1 MGQNGSKFPLAR
13 LVLDAK
19 SKPNRK
25 LSRRHHLVAELA
37 ARGHATSLIAQ
48 ETGLTPKR
56 IRQILRIEEVNAEIY
71 KITAEI
77 FSEGDRHL
85 ANLYQKSLVKLD
97 EHLDSPNLEIQDKA
111 IEKVLRFFQPKGE
124 VKAKPLIAQFFS
136 GMQQEDQVGNRLDR
150 IILEKRRQRGLPDFP
165 AEEDL

>member
-1 MGQNGSKFPLAR
+1 MKMVQNGPYLSLSAMIS
-13 LVLDAK
+13 DGK
-19 SKPNRK
+19 SKPRRK
-25 LSRRHHLVAELA
+25 LSRRHRLVAELA

-85 ANLYQKSLVKLD
+85 ASLYQKALK
-97 EHLDSPNLEIQDKA
+97 N
-111 IEKVLRFFQPKGE
+111 
-124 VKAKPLIAQFFS
+124 
-136 GMQQEDQVGNRLDR
+136 
-150 IILEKRRQRGLPDFP
+150 
-165 AEEDL
+165 